1 MTITEKTIIEALP
14 ASPGTAFDFKGVY
27 VDAEGASHNVTV
39 FDTEYFTTNVIQLY
53 RNRRLVVD
61 EDQEGY
67 LANLFR
73 IWKSSRENLYLKQA
87 WAYTLKYNPIENY
100 SSVEQ
105 MVDDTTEHEKGAS
118 FKDDYHNTDTETLTP
133 FQKET
138 TETTPYETK
147 TETIPYETKTETTP
161 YEVKTETT
169 PYNTKV
175 ETTPYETTV
184 ETTPYTSETT
194 TTTPHGDAT
203 TTSVKGFN
211 SSNWSESEKTE
222 RSGYV
227 EEELIKD
234 GTEKVETT
242 HNNTKET
249 VETTH
254 NNTKETVETTYND
267 TIETVEVTHNNTKE
281 TVETTHNNTKE
292 KVEKTY
298 QGTQEIET
306 AHTGYIEH
314 TTDGTDTDTRNYTLY
329 KNGNIGV
336 MTPSEMLQKEYDGL
350 MQDLAHRALYEFINR
365 YTWYSEEVD

>member
-1 MTITEKTIIEALP
+1 MTITEKKIIEALP
-14 ASPGTAFDFKGVY
+14 ASPGTSFDFKGVY

-39 FDTEYFTTNVIQLY
+39 FDTEYFITNVIQLY

-61 EDQEGY
+61 EDQTGY

-105 MVDDTTEHEKGAS
+105 LVDDTTEHEKGAS

-133 FQKET
+133 FTKET

-147 TETIPYETKTETTP
+147 TETTPYETKTETTP
-161 YEVKTETT
+161 FE
-169 PYNTKV
+169 TKV
-175 ETTPYETTV
+175 ETTPYETKV
-184 ETTPYTSETT
+184 ETTPYETKVEKTPYDKEKT
-194 TTTPHGDAT
+194 TTTPTDT
-203 TTSVKGFN
+203 TTNATSAFNASGFTDTD
-211 SSNWSESEKTE
+211 KTT
-222 RSGYV
+222 RGGKI
-227 EEELIKD
+227 EEELVIT
-234 GTEKVETT
+234 GTETVETTYNDTTETVETTHTNTKETIQTT

-249 VETTH
+249 VQT
-254 NNTKETVETTYND
+254 
-267 TIETVEVTHNNTKE
+267 THNNTKE

-298 QGTQEIET
+298 TGTQQT
-306 AHTGYIEH
+306 TDAHTGYIEH
-314 TTDGTDTDTRNYTLY
+314 TTDGKDTDTRNYTLY

-350 MQDLAHRALYEFINR
+350 IQDLAYRALYEFINR
-365 YTWYSEEVD
+365 YTWYSEEVG

>member
-1 MTITEKTIIEALP
+1 MTITEKKIIEALP
-14 ASPGTAFDFKGVY
+14 ASPGTSFDFKGVY

-39 FDTEYFTTNVIQLY
+39 FDTEYFITNVIQLY

-61 EDQEGY
+61 EDQTGY

-105 MVDDTTEHEKGAS
+105 MVDDITEHEKGAS

-133 FQKET
+133 FTKET

-147 TETIPYETKTETTP
+147 TETTPYETKTETTP
-161 YEVKTETT
+161 FE
-169 PYNTKV
+169 TKV
-175 ETTPYETTV
+175 ETTPYETKVEKTPYDKEKTTTTPTDTTTNATSAFNASGFTDTDKTTRGGKIEEELVITGIETV
-184 ETTPYTSETT
+184 ETTYNDTT
-194 TTTPHGDAT
+194 
-203 TTSVKGFN
+203 
-211 SSNWSESEKTE
+211 
-222 RSGYV
+222 
-227 EEELIKD
+227 
-234 GTEKVETT
+234 
-242 HNNTKET
+242 ET

-254 NNTKETVETTYND
+254 NNTKETVQT
-267 TIETVEVTHNNTKE
+267 THNNTKE

-298 QGTQEIET
+298 TGTQQT
-306 AHTGYIEH
+306 ANAHTGYIEH
-314 TTDGTDTDTRNYTLY
+314 TTDGTDTDTHNYTLY

-350 MQDLAHRALYEFINR
+350 IQDLAHRALYEFISR
-365 YTWYSEEVD
+365 YTWYSEEVS

>member
-1 MTITEKTIIEALP
+1 MTITEKKIIEALP

-39 FDTEYFTTNVIQLY
+39 FDTEYFITNVIQLY

-61 EDQEGY
+61 EDQTGY

-133 FQKET
+133 FTKET

-147 TETIPYETKTETTP
+147 TETTPYETKTETTP
-161 YEVKTETT
+161 YE
-169 PYNTKV
+169 TKV
-175 ETTPYETTV
+175 ETTPYETKV
-184 ETTPYTSETT
+184 ETTPYETKVKKTPYDKEKT
-194 TTTPHGDAT
+194 TTTPTDT
-203 TTSVKGFN
+203 TTNATSAFNASGFTDTD
-211 SSNWSESEKTE
+211 KIT
-222 RSGYV
+222 RGGKI
-227 EEELIKD
+227 EEELVIS
-234 GTEKVETT
+234 GTETVETT
-242 HNNTKET
+242 YNDTTET

-254 NNTKETVETTYND
+254 NNTKETVQTTHNN
-267 TIETVEVTHNNTKE
+267 TKETVQTTHNNTKE

-298 QGTQEIET
+298 TGTQQT
-306 AHTGYIEH
+306 ANAHTGYIEH
-314 TTDGTDTDTRNYTLY
+314 TTDGKDTDTRNYTLY

-350 MQDLAHRALYEFINR
+350 IQDLAHRALYEFISR
-365 YTWYSEEVD
+365 YTWYSEEVG

>member
-1 MTITEKTIIEALP
+1 MTITEKKIIEALP

-27 VDAEGASHNVTV
+27 IDAEGASHNVTV

-61 EDQEGY
+61 EDQAGY

-105 MVDDTTEHEKGAS
+105 LVDDTTEHEKGAS

-133 FQKET
+133 FTKET

-147 TETIPYETKTETTP
+147 TETTPYETKTETTP
-161 YEVKTETT
+161 FETKTETT
-169 PYNTKV
+169 PYETKV
-175 ETTPYETTV
+175 EKTPYDKEKTTTTPTDTTTNATSAFNESGFTDTDKTTRGGKIEEELVITGTETV
-184 ETTPYTSETT
+184 ETTYNDTKET
-194 TTTPHGDAT
+194 
-203 TTSVKGFN
+203 
-211 SSNWSESEKTE
+211 
-222 RSGYV
+222 
-227 EEELIKD
+227 
-234 GTEKVETT
+234 VETT

-254 NNTKETVETTYND
+254 NNTKETVETT
-267 TIETVEVTHNNTKE
+267 
-281 TVETTHNNTKE
+281 HNNTKE

-298 QGTQEIET
+298 TGTQQT
-306 AHTGYIEH
+306 TDAHTGYIEH
-314 TTDGTDTDTRNYTLY
+314 TTDGKDTDTRNYTLY

-350 MQDLAHRALYEFINR
+350 TQDLAHRALYEFIDR
-365 YTWYSEEVD
+365 YTWYSEEVS

>member
-1 MTITEKTIIEALP
+1 MTITEKKIIEALP

-27 VDAEGASHNVTV
+27 IDAEGASHNVTV
-39 FDTEYFTTNVIQLY
+39 FDTEYFITNVIQLY

-61 EDQEGY
+61 EDQADY

-105 MVDDTTEHEKGAS
+105 LVDDTTEHEKGAS

-133 FQKET
+133 FTKET

-147 TETIPYETKTETTP
+147 TETTPYETKTETTP
-161 YEVKTETT
+161 YE
-169 PYNTKV
+169 TKV
-175 ETTPYETTV
+175 EKTPYDKEKTTTTPTDTTTNATSAFNESGFTDTDKTTRGGKIEEELVITGTETV
-184 ETTPYTSETT
+184 ETTYNDTKET
-194 TTTPHGDAT
+194 
-203 TTSVKGFN
+203 
-211 SSNWSESEKTE
+211 
-222 RSGYV
+222 
-227 EEELIKD
+227 
-234 GTEKVETT
+234 VETT

-254 NNTKETVETTYND
+254 NNTKETVETT
-267 TIETVEVTHNNTKE
+267 
-281 TVETTHNNTKE
+281 HNNTKE

-298 QGTQEIET
+298 TGTQQT
-306 AHTGYIEH
+306 TDAHTGYIEH
-314 TTDGTDTDTRNYTLY
+314 TTDGKDTDTRNYTLY

-350 MQDLAHRALYEFINR
+350 IQDLAHRALYEFIDR
-365 YTWYSEEVD
+365 YTWYSEEVG

>member
-1 MTITEKTIIEALP
+1 MTITEKKIIEALP

-39 FDTEYFTTNVIQLY
+39 FDTEYFITNVIQLY

-61 EDQEGY
+61 EDQTGY

-105 MVDDTTEHEKGAS
+105 LVDDTTEHEKGAS

-133 FQKET
+133 FTKET

-147 TETIPYETKTETTP
+147 TETTPYETKTETTP
-161 YEVKTETT
+161 FE
-169 PYNTKV
+169 TKV
-175 ETTPYETTV
+175 ETTPYETKVEKTPYDKEKTTTTPKDTTTNATSAFNASGFTDTDKTTRGGMIEEELVITGTETV
-184 ETTPYTSETT
+184 ETTYNDTTET
-194 TTTPHGDAT
+194 
-203 TTSVKGFN
+203 
-211 SSNWSESEKTE
+211 
-222 RSGYV
+222 
-227 EEELIKD
+227 
-234 GTEKVETT
+234 VETT

-254 NNTKETVETTYND
+254 NNTKETVET
-267 TIETVEVTHNNTKE
+267 THNNTKE

-298 QGTQEIET
+298 QGTQQT
-306 AHTGYIEH
+306 TDAHTGYIEH
-314 TTDGTDTDTRNYTLY
+314 TTDGKDTDTRNYTLY

-350 MQDLAHRALYEFINR
+350 IQDLAYRALYEFISR
-365 YTWYSEEVD
+365 YTWYSEEVG